1 MIDPKRWHFEA
12 QIGFHVS
19 YGSYLGA
26 YQRAVDILFL
36 EIKAR
41 NCPVNTISYPLLFL
55 VRHSLEIGYKL
66 NINYLSRYS
75 GLDDKV
81 NWDKH
86 NLIELHQAFK
96 THFMAVVKELD
107 VDQYVV
113 DDFNSYYSE
122 VEKLT
127 RTFNDLD
134 RGSYSFRYPV
144 DKKQKEVFKHEDT
157 INLLDVKDLYDK
169 ALILL
174 FHTAD
179 VLSGATDYYDY
190 MNEMMEQEL
199 RSAYA
204 PY

>member
-1 MIDPKRWHFEA
+1 MIDHKRWHFEA
-12 QIGFHVS
+12 QIGFHIS
-19 YGSYLGA
+19 YGSYLSA
-26 YQRAVDILFL
+26 YRRAVDILF
-36 EIKAR
+36 EAIEAR
-41 NCPVNTISYPLLFL
+41 NSPVNTISYPLLFL

-86 NLIELHQAFK
+86 YLIELHQAFK
-96 THFMAVVKELD
+96 DHFMAVVKELG
-107 VDQYVV
+107 VDQKVV
-113 DDFNSYYSE
+113 DDFNSYYSK

-127 RTFNDLD
+127 RIFNVLD

-144 DKKQKEVFKHEDT
+144 DTKQKEVFKHKDT

-169 ALILL
+169 AMILL
-174 FHTAD
+174 FHTPD
-179 VLSGATDYYDY
+179 VLSDATDYHDY
-190 MNEMMEQEL
+190 MNEIMEQEL
-199 RSAYA
+199 RSAYD